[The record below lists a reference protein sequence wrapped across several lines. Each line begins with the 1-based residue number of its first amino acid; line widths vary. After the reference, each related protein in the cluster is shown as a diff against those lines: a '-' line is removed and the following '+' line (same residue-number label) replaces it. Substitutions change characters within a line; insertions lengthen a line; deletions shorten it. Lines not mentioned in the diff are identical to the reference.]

1 MKKGL
6 LSILL
11 IVMFALVLVAC
22 KPEDPSVPSDPTQ
35 TTPLTAITFSGI
47 SEEIQNIA
55 FEAEF
60 NVLAGIT
67 ATGNNGVD
75 YTAQITFLSTSSIT
89 NNLLDTTKTGNHAI
103 RYEVKVGSLTA
114 QKWRYLFVES
124 PERPTDQLVVNGDF
138 ALGTVFWDDGAN
150 GLYIADGAA
159 MTLSVEDGA
168 LKAEVVAGSNLW
180 TPRFGQQNI
189 PFEQGKAYEVS
200 FKAKSSV
207 AKTINVQVGELIP
220 TAPWFVDFKP
230 GQTEHKNLT
239 TEWATYSFVFYM
251 ATNNPRGGILFE
263 LGRIN
268 NQSVDATVW
277 FDDIMVT
284 ETVLGE
290 DTIAPTISGVR
301 ATVNHVAGNAFNPL
315 AGVTAFD
322 NIDGDLTDDI
332 DVVIYKVD
340 GEVET
345 EVDEVDTTK
354 AGVFKIVYTV
364 QDAAGNVATEESVV
378 TVIFVIVNEYPGWRK
393 FINDWEG
400 SEAELV
406 VADGVLTLNMTA
418 LNAIDAGWK
427 IQVIQDA
434 FALGWG
440 EDNQGHMNL
449 EFGKTY
455 RVTFEAKASLAG
467 NLVVAIGHAG
477 GGWTPYH
484 VETGLA
490 VTTDM
495 QTITFEFTLDDTT
508 ANYTVPAQ
516 FKIELG
522 GLFAGQTTAQTF
534 TLDNV
539 KIEVKD
545 GDNFIPTDLIFN
557 GTMDEEVLDIYA
569 LPEWRYFVN
578 FWEGTAGEI
587 KGVNGELVF
596 TISNIQAMTDNW
608 KIQVI
613 QDAFAL
619 GTGADNVGH
628 MNLEAGKT
636 YKVTFSAR
644 ASLPGNVTLA
654 IGHAGGGWTP
664 YHVETVAI
672 TTDMATYTVT
682 FTTDTAGV
690 DYSVPA
696 QFKLEM
702 GLLFAGATTT
712 QTFVLDNVKIELQE
726 GENFV
731 ATDLIVNGQMNAPVP
746 YPILEWRYFVN
757 FWEGTAGSI
766 IGLNNELIFTISNIS
781 AMTDNWKIQVIQDAF
796 ALGTGA
802 DNVGHMNLEA
812 GKTYKVT
819 FSARASQEGNITLA
833 IGHAGG
839 GWTPY
844 HMETIAVT
852 KEMAVYTVTFTTDT
866 AGVDYSVPAQ
876 FKLEMG
882 LLFAGQTTDQQFVL
896 AGVKIEL
903 QDGENFVATD
913 LIVNG
918 NMNAPE
924 PYVLGEWRSFVNF
937 WEGTVGEIK
946 GYAGELIYTISNISA
961 MTDNWK
967 IQVIQDAFALGTGAD
982 NVGHMNLEAGKTY
995 KVTFSARASQAGD
1008 ITLAIGHAGGGWTPY
1023 HVETIAITKEMTT
1036 YTVTFTTDAA
1046 GVDYSVPAQFKLEMG
1061 LLFAGQTEPQ
1071 TFVLDNVKIEV
1082 QDGEN
1087 FVATTLIVNGTMDYI
1102 PAP

>member
-47 SEEIQNIA
+47 SDETVSIA

-75 YTAQITFLSTSSIT
+75 YTAQITYLSTSSIT

-332 DVVIYKVD
+332 DVVIYKVE

-364 QDAAGNVATEESVV
+364 QDAAGNVATEESSV
-378 TVIFVIVNEYPGWRK
+378 TVILVITNEYPGWRK

-406 VADGVLTLNMTA
+406 VADGVLNLNMTA
-418 LNAIDAGWK
+418 LNAIDASWK

-455 RVTFEAKASLAG
+455 RVTFEAKASIAG

-484 VETGLA
+484 VETDIA

-495 QTITFEFTLDDTT
+495 QTITFEFTLGDTA
-508 ANYTVPAQ
+508 ANYSVPAQ

-545 GDNFIPTDLIFN
+545 GDNFVATDLIFN
-557 GTMDEEVLDIYA
+557 GTMDDGLVVTYN
-569 LPEWRYFVN
+569 LPQWRRFVN
-578 FWEGTAGEI
+578 DWDGTAGSI
-587 KGVNGELVF
+587 SGVNGQLVLNL
-596 TISNIQAMTDNW
+596 TNINVSQNW
-608 KIQVI
+608 QIQVI
-613 QDAFAL
+613 QDAFSL

-628 MNLEAGKT
+628 MQLVAGKS
-636 YKVTFSAR
+636 YRVTFDAK
-644 ASLPGNVTLA
+644 ASVPGNITLA
-654 IGHAGGGWTP
+654 IGHGFDGWVP
-664 YHVETVAI
+664 YFVQGDIAVTTSLQTITVDFTLPAEG
-672 TTDMATYTVT
+672 T
-682 FTTDTAGV
+682 FTH
-690 DYSVPA
+690 PA

-702 GLLFAGATTT
+702 GMLFAGQASP
-712 QTFVLDNVKIELQE
+712 QFFVLDNVLIQELV
-726 GENFV
+726 GESYV
-731 ATDLIVNGQMNAPVP
+731 ATELIVNGTMDEVIEIYELDQ
-746 YPILEWRYFVN
+746 WRAFLN
-757 FWEGTAGSI
+757 DWEGTAGSI
-766 IGLNNELIFTISNIS
+766 SGVNGELVLNLTNINAS
-781 AMTDNWKIQVIQDAF
+781 QNWQIQIIQDAF
-796 ALGTGA
+796 SLGTGA
-802 DNVGHMNLEA
+802 DNVGHMQLVA
-812 GKTYKVT
+812 GKTYRVT
-819 FSARASQEGNITLA
+819 FSAKASVAGNITLA
-833 IGHAGG
+833 IGHSFAG
-839 GWTPY
+839 WVPY
-844 HMETIAVT
+844 FVQGDIAVT
-852 KEMAVYTVTFTTDT
+852 TEMQNFTVDFTLPGDGTFTE
-866 AGVDYSVPAQ
+866 PAQ

-882 LLFAGQTTDQQFVL
+882 MLFAGQASPQF
-896 AGVKIEL
+896 
-903 QDGENFVATD
+903 
-913 LIVNG
+913 
-918 NMNAPE
+918 
-924 PYVLGEWRSFVNF
+924 
-937 WEGTVGEIK
+937 
-946 GYAGELIYTISNISA
+946 
-961 MTDNWK
+961 
-967 IQVIQDAFALGTGAD
+967 
-982 NVGHMNLEAGKTY
+982 
-995 KVTFSARASQAGD
+995 
-1008 ITLAIGHAGGGWTPY
+1008 
-1023 HVETIAITKEMTT
+1023 
-1036 YTVTFTTDAA
+1036 
-1046 GVDYSVPAQFKLEMG
+1046 
-1061 LLFAGQTEPQ
+1061 
-1071 TFVLDNVKIEV
+1071 FVLDNVLIQELV
-1082 QDGEN
+1082 GESY
-1087 FVATTLIVNGTMDYI
+1087 VATTLIVNGTMD
-1102 PAP
+1102 AE